1 MNTFGSR
8 LQSLRKD
15 RKLTQKQLGKIVGV
29 SDVTVGYWEKNQNT
43 PGGVSL
49 TKLARYFGVSED
61 FLLTGKDQVSNVAP
75 SFGGGM
81 QVPVISW
88 VQAGSWTSESDAR
101 NLEGAV
107 DYVLTTGRHSL
118 GTFALKVRGKSM
130 EPEFKEGD
138 MLIVDPELCPSP
150 GDFVIAKNGSEY
162 ATFKKYRSRGVNEN
176 GEDVFEL
183 VPLNP
188 DFATLNS
195 LNEKI
200 LIIGVVIEHRRQMRK

>member
-1 MNTFGSR
+1 MSTFGTR
-8 LQSLRKD
+8 LQALRKE

-29 SDVTVGYWEKNQNT
+29 SDVTVGYWEKDQNS

-49 TKLARYFGVSED
+49 TKLARYFGVTED
-61 FLLTGKDQVSNVAP
+61 FLLTGKELKSNVSSHTMGA
-75 SFGGGM
+75 M

-88 VQAGSWTSESDAR
+88 VQAGTWTSESDAR

-107 DYVLTTGRHSL
+107 DYVLTTGHHSM

-138 MLIVDPELCPSP
+138 TIIIDPDLCPAP
-150 GDFVIAKNGSEY
+150 GDYVVAKNGRDD
-162 ATFKKYRSRGVNEN
+162 ATFKKYRSRGVTDDGDE
-176 GEDVFEL
+176 VFEL

-195 LNEKI
+195 LKEKI
-200 LIIGVVIEHRRQMRK
+200 LIIGVVIEHRRQMRH

>member
-8 LQSLRKD
+8 LKSLRKE
-15 RKLTQKQLGKIVGV
+15 RKLTQKQLGRVVGV
-29 SDVTVGYWEKNQNT
+29 TDVTVGYWEKDQNT
-43 PGGVSL
+43 PGGISL

-61 FLLTGKDQVSNVAP
+61 FLLTGKEDKSNVSPGAI
-75 SFGGGM
+75 GGM
-81 QVPVISW
+81 QVPIISW
-88 VQAGSWTSESDAR
+88 VQAGSWTSKSDAR

-107 DYVLTTGRHSL
+107 DYILTTGAHSF

-138 MLIVDPELCPSP
+138 TIIVDPDLYPNP
-150 GDFVIAKNGSEY
+150 GDYVVAKNGSEY
-162 ATFKKYRSRGVNEN
+162 ATFKKYRARGINED

-183 VPLNP
+183 IPLNP

-195 LNEKI
+195 SVEQI
-200 LIIGVVIEHRRQMRK
+200 SIIGVVVEHRRQMRR

>member
-1 MNTFGSR
+1 MSSFGLR
-8 LQSLRKD
+8 LQALRKD

-43 PGGVSL
+43 PGGISL

-61 FLLTGKDQVSNVAP
+61 FLLTGKDQKSNVTQ
-75 SFGGGM
+75 SSIGGM

-88 VQAGSWTSESDAR
+88 VQAGSWTLESDAR

-107 DYVLTTGRHSL
+107 DYVLTTGHHSL
-118 GTFALKVRGKSM
+118 GAFALKVRGKSM

-138 MLIVDPELCPSP
+138 TLIVDPELCPSP
-150 GDFVIAKNGSEY
+150 GDFVIAKNGGEY

-188 DFATLNS
+188 DFAPLNS

-200 LIIGVVIEHRRQMRK
+200 LIIGVVIEHRRQMRR